1 MALIDYE
8 HFSRETNG
16 AYSNWFNHLGNCNP
30 IGDGT
35 GPFGYGRAA
44 SGYRFGRNFPTP
56 INDFWVQFHFYL
68 PSTAAPYAPETIL
81 QLSNSSFVDHA
92 NLSMNFTSRTII
104 MDYQTGSTPCN
115 VGSFAYDSWNFLQMR
130 LHIGNL
136 DGSIQVWQNG
146 VLIGSVINVDTEAT
160 GGPTANMWRLT
171 SGNQVFFANLVIYTE
186 AGAVPNART
195 PETRIYAAL
204 ANGAGATTGF
214 TPTGATNN
222 WECIDE
228 QPSDDDATYVS
239 AAAAPTSDLYAYP
252 AQAIAAGA
260 AVYGVAVEYNAR
272 KDDVGANEIDA
283 LIRSGGTTYAGG
295 TPNVLTATYQRFR
308 QIWNTD
314 PATAAQ
320 WTIANANT
328 AQTGVR
334 RTT

>member
-16 AYSNWFNHLGNCNP
+16 YYSNWFNLLGDCNP
-30 IGDGT
+30 DVDGS

-44 SGYRFGRNFPTP
+44 RGYQFGRTFPTP

-68 PSTAAPYAPETIL
+68 PAFAAPYGGTVFLAL
-81 QLSNSSFVDHA
+81 QNSSSVD
-92 NLSMNFTSRTII
+92 NVSLSMDFGVRQIYMN
-104 MDYQTGSTPCN
+104 YQTGFTACN
-115 VGSFAYDSWNFLQMR
+115 LGSFAYDSWNFLQCR
-130 LHIGNL
+130 VHIGNL
-136 DGSIQVWQNG
+136 DGSIEVWQNG
-146 VLIGSVINVDTEAT
+146 VLIGSIANVDTEGA
-160 GGPTANMWRLT
+160 GGPHVNQWRLT
-171 SGNQVFFANLVIYTE
+171 SGNQIYFANLVIYTE

-228 QPSDDDATYVS
+228 QPSDNDTTYVS
-239 AAAAPTSDLYAYP
+239 AAAAATSDLYAYP

-272 KDDVGANEIDA
+272 KDDAGANEIDA

-295 TPNVLTATYQRFR
+295 SPNVLTATYQRFR
-308 QIWNTD
+308 RLWTTD

-320 WTIANANT
+320 WTVANANA